1 MAQFTDVR
9 RLMPRS
15 RRRSLARAAARIS
28 LPFLA
33 ITLLSARARAQE
45 IDCDKGDIEVRS
57 LGFLGNRTFNADQ
70 LSARVLATPSSFA
83 KRYFKIFGTKR
94 CYPSDGLGPDVL
106 RLKQFYENNGF
117 YDTKVDT
124 VVRPVSRSAVAVTFR
139 IDEGQPLTLDTLEI
153 TGLDSVAN
161 RPAVTRDLQLKQ
173 GGRFGR
179 LQMYTDIDSMV
190 ARLRNSGY
198 PSASVLREYTTHRAE
213 HLAEVHLD
221 VTPGPL
227 AHFGTIAVSSLN
239 VNGGPSDI
247 DSSVVLGLLGFRQ
260 GDRYSDRALL
270 DAQRNLYNLGAYRH
284 VGVELD
290 SASLGDSVANVRV
303 DLREDYM
310 RQFDLQEGWATL
322 DCMRINAQ
330 YTNKNFLDQAKR
342 IELTGRM
349 SKLGYAFPRNAPA
362 IRNLCYRPYLD
373 QDSTFSSKLNYYTG
387 ATFRQPTLFGTHWV
401 PAYTAYTERHGEYRA
416 YLRTTFIGADASA
429 TRNIGFGM
437 PLRVGYTLE
446 FGRTEAEP
454 ATLCAIF
461 SRCDNQSQAEFK
473 RNLRLAV
480 ASVALQRIRTD
491 NLIEPRR
498 GYVLAGELRGAAPTI
513 GSDPS
518 QKFGKATTDA
528 SWYHA
533 LTARTVIALRAR
545 SGFIAAPRDTSGA
558 RLPPP
563 QERLY
568 AGGANS
574 VRGFQQNELGPV
586 VYLVDQNQF
595 AIDTLT
601 DSTRIYALKPSARE
615 SRTIPVGG
623 STVLVLNAELRIR
636 DPFLPDLL
644 EYVPF
649 IDGGQV
655 WTRAGNVQGFSVK
668 NLVVTPGLGIKL
680 FSPIGPIQL
689 NLGYNSHPNLPGP
702 AYFAAPVDVLGRAPL
717 ICVTPPGA
725 PPVPVTIHK
734 DGQVEQG
741 QCPASF
747 SPPRSSNFLSRI
759 VPTLSIG
766 ANF

>member
-1 MAQFTDVR
+1 MAIKQAMA
-9 RLMPRS
+9 LNPN
-15 RRRSLARAAARIS
+15 AAARLARVKSFVFTAFPPDQKTSSS
-28 LPFLA
+28 LIHGSAAAELHAVPFH
-33 ITLLSARARAQE
+33 RQP
-45 IDCDKGDIEVRS
+45 VR
-57 LGFLGNRTFNADQ
+57 FLGNKTFNADQ

-124 VVRPVSRSAVAVTFR
+124 IVRPVSRSAVAVTFR

-161 RPAVTRDLQLKQ
+161 RQAVTRDLALKQ

-179 LQMYTDIDSMV
+179 LQMYTDIDSIV

-303 DLREDYM
+303 DLREDFM

-322 DCMRINAQ
+322 DCLRINAQ

-342 IELTGRM
+342 IELTARM

-437 PLRVGYTLE
+437 PLAICAVPGTADGNGEGGYGT
-446 FGRTEAEP
+446 
-454 ATLCAIF
+454 
-461 SRCDNQSQAEFK
+461 
-473 RNLRLAV
+473 
-480 ASVALQRIRTD
+480 
-491 NLIEPRR
+491 
-498 GYVLAGELRGAAPTI
+498 
-513 GSDPS
+513 
-518 QKFGKATTDA
+518 
-528 SWYHA
+528 
-533 LTARTVIALRAR
+533 
-545 SGFIAAPRDTSGA
+545 
-558 RLPPP
+558 
-563 QERLY
+563 
-568 AGGANS
+568 AGGGVAH
-574 VRGFQQNELGPV
+574 F
-586 VYLVDQNQF
+586 
-595 AIDTLT
+595 
-601 DSTRIYALKPSARE
+601 RITPQMPDDHDFIQASAH
-615 SRTIPVGG
+615 
-623 STVLVLNAELRIR
+623 
-636 DPFLPDLL
+636 
-644 EYVPF
+644 
-649 IDGGQV
+649 
-655 WTRAGNVQGFSVK
+655 
-668 NLVVTPGLGIKL
+668 
-680 FSPIGPIQL
+680 IQL
-689 NLGYNSHPNLPGP
+689 LL
-702 AYFAAPVDVLGRAPL
+702 
-717 ICVTPPGA
+717 
-725 PPVPVTIHK
+725 
-734 DGQVEQG
+734 
-741 QCPASF
+741 
-747 SPPRSSNFLSRI
+747 
-759 VPTLSIG
+759 
-766 ANF
+766 